1 MASGRIDYYTSG
13 GDLAGFEILLITVY
27 DVFRQAWRPL
37 MWAPAE
43 TLPGS
48 VPEQQLELYDQYE
61 ISPPASPDILAAEE
75 TLTLNTRVF
84 SYSEEIPYY
93 VSGGLRGGEASAKTH
108 HNNRVKQNCDSLI
121 TINSQ
126 NKWSL
131 KDRGYRRLAYP
142 HTSAKSKHFFS
153 NSLAQANHFLTMGN
167 PSKAE
172 PYRQRED
179 GGSSQNTGT
188 HNEPELPVKPKRNT
202 LHGPDAPPTVLSPAY
217 SNSQVFA
224 PSLFYHAHPALSAFN
239 DVLVKNAQESHGLA
253 GTEQV
258 TAAFKSSATA
268 FDQFA
273 TTATRSLPPIA
284 QYLAHGSPSGYS
296 SQSATSYPRRLNVD
310 DYLSSPI
317 GPPSPKSSSK
327 ENVEITGSPN
337 SPSSNDN
344 TNETAES
351 NKNTLASPPL
361 RQVPALTNRATPP
374 QSKESRVDPPQN
386 FFEEAV
392 LRLIDAAT
400 LPGTAASPPTPPRP
414 TTFSPISQG
423 LTSPRP
429 AKRAKRGE
437 TAVDEDPFEDFDSGS
452 EVDDEEDADF
462 GAGAGAASPSLSA
475 DEIPSRSPT
484 PTDDEDGVVTGEKRS
499 RTKSRPSKPSTAPSS
514 RRHAR
519 AEKAGAM
526 TVSEGKVKARR
537 NNGRDDWPTARKAVQ
552 TTADHAQA
560 VVMEAEG
567 TNETGVTMAR
577 RRHVVAA
584 AAAATEPQQTD
595 KTGRDGAGWVL
606 VAEMVAGER
615 KVSWKWN

>member
-1 MASGRIDYYTSG
+1 M
-13 GDLAGFEILLITVY
+13 
-27 DVFRQAWRPL
+27 
-37 MWAPAE
+37 
-43 TLPGS
+43 
-48 VPEQQLELYDQYE
+48 
-61 ISPPASPDILAAEE
+61 
-75 TLTLNTRVF
+75 
-84 SYSEEIPYY
+84 
-93 VSGGLRGGEASAKTH
+93 
-108 HNNRVKQNCDSLI
+108 KQNCHDSLI

-126 NKWSL
+126 NRWSHV
-131 KDRGYRRLAYP
+131 DRGYHLLAYP
-142 HTSAKSKHFFS
+142 HTSANSEQVYS
-153 NSLAQANHFLTMGN
+153 NLLAQANHFLTMGN
-167 PSKAE
+167 PPKAE
-172 PYRQRED
+172 PYRQREE

-188 HNEPELPVKPKRNT
+188 HAEPKLPITPKRNT
-202 LHGPDAPPTVLSPAY
+202 LRGPGAPTGLSPVY

-239 DVLVKNAQESHGLA
+239 DVLVKNAQESHGAA

-258 TAAFKSSATA
+258 TAALNNSAAA
-268 FDQFA
+268 FDPLA
-273 TTATRSLPPIA
+273 TTATRSLPPIT
-284 QYLAHGSPSGYS
+284 QYLGHGSPSGPS

-317 GPPSPKSSSK
+317 RPPSPKSSSK

-337 SPSSNDN
+337 SLGSNDN
-344 TNETAES
+344 PNETAGS

-361 RQVPALTNRATPP
+361 GQVPALVSCATPP
-374 QSKESRVDPPQN
+374 HSKESRVGPPQN

-400 LPGTAASPPTPPRP
+400 LPSTAASPPTPPRP

-475 DEIPSRSPT
+475 EEIPSRSPT

-499 RTKSRPSKPSTAPSS
+499 RTKSRPSKPSATPSS
-514 RRHAR
+514 RTDAR

-526 TVSEGKVKARR
+526 TISEDKVKARR
-537 NNGRDDWPTARKAVQ
+537 SNRMDDWPTARKAVQ

-560 VVMEAEG
+560 VVTEAED
-567 TNETGVTMAR
+567 TNETGVMVTR
-577 RRHVVAA
+577 GRHVDAA

-595 KTGRDGAGWVL
+595 KTERDGAGWVL